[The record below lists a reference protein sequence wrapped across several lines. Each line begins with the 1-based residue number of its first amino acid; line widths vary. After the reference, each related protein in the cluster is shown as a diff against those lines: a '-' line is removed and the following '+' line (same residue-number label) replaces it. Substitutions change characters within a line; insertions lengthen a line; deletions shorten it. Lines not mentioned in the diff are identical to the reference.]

1 MVAKASFLEIFKQLS
16 FFDVLSDSELQK
28 LQSLSTLET
37 LDRYRY
43 IFKHNDAA
51 ENLYILVEG
60 IVKTGRHSSDEREV
74 IKNILHPISIFG
86 ELSLVGQETHME
98 FAMTMNQRTSFIKID
113 ARGFKEL
120 MCKNSELSLNILNL
134 IGGRLQRTERKLES
148 LIFKDARTRII
159 DFIKDMARQRGRR
172 VGYEML
178 FKHCLTQQ
186 EIANITGTS
195 RQTVT
200 SVLNELRKENL
211 ITFNRRTI
219 LIRDMSKLA

>member
-1 MVAKASFLEIFKQLS
+1 MVAKASFLDIFRQLS
-16 FFDVLSDSELQK
+16 FFDVLSESELET
-28 LQSLSTLET
+28 LQNLSKLET

-43 IFKHNDAA
+43 VFRHDDTADS
-51 ENLYILVEG
+51 LYILVDG
-60 IVKTGRHSSDEREV
+60 IIKTGRHSSDEREV
-74 IKNILHPISIFG
+74 IKNILHPLSIFG
-86 ELSLVGQETHME
+86 ELSLIGQKNHQE

-113 ARGFKEL
+113 AQGFKEL
-120 MCKNSELSLNILNL
+120 MRENAELSMKVLNL

-159 DFIKDMARQRGRR
+159 DFIKEMALKRGRR

-211 ITFNRRTI
+211 INFNRRTI
-219 LIRDMSKLA
+219 LIRDMSKLG

>member
-120 MCKNSELSLNILNL
+120 MCKNSELSLNMLNL